1 MGFNLGAFA
10 GGLASAGLKTYTTL
24 KEQERLQTAE
34 EREKERFAEEQRKIQ
49 DEKDANEQLRQA
61 AMPGTGGNTLS
72 EIAAA
77 LPIGGPAR
85 PDIPPEQQAL
95 YKELFGRFSPEQQE
109 QMRSQTDSA
118 ADKKAYSAD
127 KTAYR
132 EKFNEVFG
140 GLTEKQQEA
149 VLRGYGNVAIPDGD
163 NATMNVS
170 LGDKGVYTDE
180 SGTRRVAALETDEKK
195 ILENR
200 KRIAAQSGNPIA
212 IKRAEEAET
221 AFLAR
226 EASKQTITKTGY
238 ELDKLN
244 REKIYNEQVDKY
256 STKQVEIMKVLDSV
270 SEAKLDAVPDIVNK
284 ELGAFGFRATYAG
297 ADGESPAKVQLLDGQ
312 GKVVAE
318 YGSSAEVEAAIN
330 AQMGAF
336 NASMAQDLI
345 KFLPDAKDRFAALKD
360 ITAMAG
366 DKTRLELEKKRVA
379 TEEKNVD
386 SQIYSR
392 DEAAMLG
399 KNDLLLRQKQVDQA
413 IKQFEH
419 QSKIDVAKLYLD
431 YENAT
436 REDRKLEL
444 AETIADTQRDQ
455 ENQRI
460 GLAASQLSLNRTL
473 GERGMTVQ
481 EAKQKTDEKLATLAE
496 TRNGWEKSVA
506 EARNAIADKTVQ
518 LNRDEFLEAQK
529 LTPGKMR
536 ELDAHVQLYNAEAKY
551 RNAAAK
557 ELGTRPQDWKVLG
570 TDTDGT
576 PISMDSKSGK
586 FARSDGAPIKDIDF
600 FRKITGVAPDKVT
613 FTAKDLLTFTE
624 AYGDTVVKQKN
635 GKEVKIRD
643 LPPAEQAAQARA
655 FFSGT
660 SAIGSAGLDGGV
672 KPEAGP
678 AAANKT
684 ALPADATKSAVTV
697 IDPSARL
704 KGLPV
709 TADTAQAGAAA
720 GTALRENVIN
730 TGRAIDTGMD
740 DAGKRFLQGKIARKE
755 PLDAMEKARALRFGL
770 VVP

>member
-1 MGFNLGAFA
+1 MAFNLGAFA
-10 GGLASAGLKTYTTL
+10 GGLVSGGLKTYTTL
-24 KEQERLQTAE
+24 KEQERLEGIEA
-34 EREKERFAEEQRKIQ
+34 RDKERFENERLKLQQ
-49 DEKDANEQLRQA
+49 EKEADEQLRQA
-61 AMPGTGGNTLS
+61 ALPGTGGVS
-72 EIAAA
+72 VKEITGA
-77 LPIGGPAR
+77 LDIGGPAR
-85 PDIPPEQQAL
+85 SDVPPEKQAL

-109 QMRSQTDSA
+109 QMRSKYEGD
-118 ADKKAYSAD
+118 ADKK
-127 KTAYR
+127 AYR

-149 VLRGYGNVAIPDGD
+149 VLRGYGKVALPDSEGD
-163 NATMNVS
+163 TMDVS
-170 LGDKGVYTDE
+170 LADKGVYTDE
-180 SGTRRVAALETDEKK
+180 SGTRRVGALETDEKK
-195 ILENR
+195 LLENR

-226 EASKQTITKTGY
+226 EASRQGIKKTGY
-238 ELDKLN
+238 ELDTLDRKKLYDQ
-244 REKIYNEQVDKY
+244 KVDEY
-256 STKQVEIMKVLDSV
+256 STKQIGIMKVLDSV
-270 SEAKLDAVPDIVNK
+270 SEVNLDAVPDIINK
-284 ELGAFGFRATYAG
+284 QLGAFGFRATYAG

-336 NASMAQDLI
+336 NAAMAQDLV
-345 KFLPDAKDRFAALKD
+345 KFLPDVKDQISAIKD
-360 ITAMAG
+360 ITAMAESKARLG
-366 DKTRLELEKKRVA
+366 LAERTTAADEDRVVIARNELELKKKDFETRA
-379 TEEKNVD
+379 KTDLARLALEFKASTRD
-386 SQIYSR
+386 DQKLKLSQ
-392 DEAAMLG
+392 DM
-399 KNDLLLRQKQVDQA
+399 
-413 IKQFEH
+413 
-419 QSKIDVAKLYLD
+419 
-431 YENAT
+431 
-436 REDRKLEL
+436 
-444 AETIADTQRDQ
+444 AEMQRDH

-460 GLAASQLSLNRTL
+460 GLEASRLNMDKKF
-473 GERGMTVQ
+473 GERRLNTE
-481 EAKQKTDEKLATLAE
+481 EARQKTDEKRASTEEA
-496 TRNGWEKSVA
+496 RSAWEKDA
-506 EARNAIADKTVQ
+506 AKDRNKNATEEIQ
-518 LNRDEFLEAQK
+518 LNRDKFKEEQK
-529 LTPGKMR
+529 FTPNKLR
-536 ELDAHVQLYNAEAKY
+536 EIDAHVKLYNSEAKY
-551 RNAAAK
+551 REAAAA
-557 ELGTRPQDWKVLG
+557 ELANGKWSVLG
-570 TDTDGT
+570 TDKDGQ
-576 PISMDSKSGK
+576 PISMDSQTGK
-586 FARSDGAPIKDIDF
+586 FARADGKPIQDVDF

-613 FTAKDLLTFTE
+613 FTAKDLLAFTE

-643 LPPAEQAAQARA
+643 LPPDQQAAQARA

-720 GTALRENVIN
+720 GTALRENVIS